1 MDLNTTKPVF
11 WSEHAADVLYRKDST
26 LKITLDSEDT
36 RAVTKI

>member
-11 WSEHAADVLYRKDST
+11 WSEHAADVLYRTDST

-36 RAVTKI
+36 KAVTKI